1 MLHKTQN
8 FAPFD
13 PKCWYNVR
21 KINKLKITY
30 RTFLVSCTAILMRFQ
45 SLETD
50 TPRLNTTENATKT
63 QNTTLKIYGK
73 LSGFTFLT
81 LYQHL
86 GSKSAQ
92 FCVLWSIF
100 TDRVCALR
108 NTVNVGDHMS
118 RLTSRYLEQFEWS
131 ACGTNDTNEN
141 EILNQTIIQIC
152 SSTKR

>member
-13 PKCWYNVR
+13 PKFWYNVR
-21 KINKLKITY
+21 KINKDNLPY
-30 RTFLVSCTAILMRFQ
+30 VFSVVFCDFNAFSVAWNWH
-45 SLETD
+45 
-50 TPRLNTTENATKT
+50 PRLKTTENATKT

-73 LSGFTFLT
+73 LSRFTFLT

-86 GSKSAQ
+86 GSKSAL

-108 NTVNVGDHMS
+108 NTVNVWSHVALDIPLPRTVRMVCLWYKRH
-118 RLTSRYLEQFEWS
+118 EWS
-131 ACGTNDTNEN
+131 
-141 EILNQTIIQIC
+141 EILYQTIIQIC